1 MLEEVQSMRI
11 TWLLLAMLAVTI
23 SATAEPWKRHTIDQ
37 SSKGADGVRLM
48 DVNGDGLLDVA
59 TGWEEG
65 GVVRACINP
74 GPMKSKA
81 EWPAVTVG
89 RVKSAEDAV
98 FFDVDNDGAI
108 DVVSCCEGRTRT
120 IFVHWAPKDKTRY
133 LDESAW
139 KTEAFPVTANKA
151 SWMFAVPL
159 QMDGKGGVDLVV
171 ASKGTVG
178 GGGVGWLE
186 APENPRNLKAW
197 KFHELAQASW
207 VMSLR
212 KTDMDE
218 DGDLD
223 ILVSDRKGKNS
234 RVFWLENS
242 NAAGKWKE
250 HVIGAVGE
258 QVMFLDIAD
267 LNGDGRREIV
277 VPVPKRDFIILSPPT
292 DPREKWQEHRIS
304 FPAKYGTS
312 KGACIVDVD
321 GDGKT
326 DIVGTCEHADKEL
339 SGVFW
344 LTYSQSPADKQWADH
359 DIGGPLGLKYD
370 RIEMIDVDGDGDLD
384 LMSCE
389 ERDQLGVFWY
399 ENPSK

>member
-1 MLEEVQSMRI
+1 MKIIWTLLMMLS
-11 TWLLLAMLAVTI
+11 LTI
-23 SATAEPWKRHTIDQ
+23 NATAEPWKRHTIDR

-65 GVVRACINP
+65 GVVRAYLNP
-74 GPMKSKA
+74 GLKKSKA

-98 FFDVDNDGAI
+98 FFDVDDDGAI
-108 DVVSCCEGRTRT
+108 DVVSCCEGKTKT
-120 IFVHWAPKDKTRY
+120 VFVHWAPKDKTNY

-139 KTEAFPVTANKA
+139 KTEPFPVTASKA
-151 SWMFAVPL
+151 SWMFAMPM
-159 QMDGKGGVDLVV
+159 QIDGKGGVDLVV
-171 ASKGTVG
+171 ASKGKVG
-178 GGGVGWLE
+178 SGVVGWLE
-186 APENPRNLKAW
+186 APKNLRNSKAW
-197 KFHELAQASW
+197 KFHHLAQASW
-207 VMSLR
+207 IMSLR
-212 KTDMDE
+212 KTDMDG

-223 ILVSDRKGKNS
+223 VLASDRKGENS
-234 RVFWLENS
+234 RVFWLENP
-242 NAAGKWKE
+242 NAGDKWKE

-267 LNGDGRREIV
+267 LNGNGRREIV
-277 VPVPKRDFIILSPPT
+277 VPIPKRDVMILSPPK
-292 DPREKWQEHRIS
+292 DPREKWQERRIS
-304 FPAKYGTS
+304 FPTKYGTS
-312 KGACIVDVD
+312 KAARIVDVD
-321 GDGKT
+321 GDGKM

-344 LTYSQSPADKQWADH
+344 LSHSPSSPDNQWTDH
-359 DIGGPLGLKYD
+359 DIGGPLGIKYD

-399 ENPSK
+399 ENPTK